1 MRRPVLSGLFLVG
14 LVAAMPGGAGA
25 QTLKRFG
32 TTRQFHGE
40 VRLAAAV
47 EFGGGTLTVG
57 AGAPPS
63 LYAMDVAYDAARF
76 QPVSRWDAGR
86 TAVTLG
92 LTSLDNGSIGVGNT
106 TQNQTADIRFSPRVD
121 LDLSLSVGA
130 AKSLI
135 DLSGLR
141 LSSLRIETGASQ
153 TEVRFSTP
161 NAIRCTS
168 AVLRAGVA
176 ELAVLGLG
184 NSRCDRVSFEGGM
197 GSVVLDYSG
206 AWGNNSA
213 LDATVAV
220 GGLTLRIPRAVGV
233 TITTDHFLASFQP
246 AGFTRQ
252 GNRYVSASDATAS
265 RHLNV
270 TLATSFGGVTIDWL
284 D

>member
-1 MRRPVLSGLFLVG
+1 MRRSLLSGLLLAG
-14 LVAAMPGGAGA
+14 LVVAMPGGVGA
-25 QTLKRFG
+25 QTLKRFS

-40 VRLAAAV
+40 VRLAAAI
-47 EFGGGTLTVG
+47 EFGGGTLTLG
-57 AGAPPS
+57 AGAPTS

-76 QPVSRWDAGR
+76 QPVSNWDAGG

-92 LTSLDNGSIGVGNT
+92 LTNLDNGSIGVGNA
-106 TQNQTADIRFSPRVD
+106 TQNQTANIHFSPRVD
-121 LDLSLSVGA
+121 LDLSLAVGA

-161 NAIRCTS
+161 NPIRCTS

-176 ELAVLGLG
+176 ELVVRGLG
-184 NSRCDRVSFEGGM
+184 NSRCDRVSFDGGM

-213 LDATVAV
+213 LDAKVAV

-233 TITTDHFLASFQP
+233 TITTDQFLASFQP

-252 GNRYVSASDATAS
+252 GNRYVSTNDATAS
-265 RHLNV
+265 RHLTV
-270 TLATSFGGVTIDWL
+270 TLATSFGGVTVDWL

>member
-1 MRRPVLSGLFLVG
+1 MRRPLLSGLLLVG
-14 LVAAMPGGAGA
+14 LVAATPGGASA
-25 QTLKRFG
+25 QALKRFS

-47 EFGGGTLTVG
+47 QFGGGTLNVG
-57 AGAPPS
+57 AGAPTS
-63 LYAMDVAYDAARF
+63 LYALDVAYDAARF
-76 QPVSRWDAGR
+76 QPVSTWDAGG

-92 LTSLDNGSIGVGNT
+92 LASLDNGSLGVGNGA
-106 TQNQTADIRFSPRVD
+106 QNQTANIQFSPRVD
-121 LDLSLSVGA
+121 LDLSLAVGA
-130 AKSLI
+130 ATSLV
-135 DLSGLR
+135 DLSDLR

-153 TEVRFSTP
+153 TEVRFSTLNP
-161 NAIRCTS
+161 IRCTS

-176 ELAVLGLG
+176 ELTVLGLG

-206 AWGNNSA
+206 AWANNSA

-233 TITTDHFLASFQP
+233 TITTDQFLASFQP

-252 GNRYVSASDATAS
+252 GNRYVSANDATAG
-265 RHLNV
+265 RHLTV
-270 TLATSFGGVTIDWL
+270 TLATSFGGVTVDWL